1 MTDLSRE
8 AIDEMKHEL
17 WRGTMTDQQ
26 FIEQVFE
33 IAFGDDAYNKGYYKD
48 EVLGKLKEFSDNAL
62 KYENGEHID
71 YSESNLEYLSKF

>member
-8 AIDEMKHEL
+8 GIDKMTYKL
-17 WRGTMTDQQ
+17 WKGTMTDQQ

-48 EVLGKLKEFSDNAL
+48 EVLGRLRNFSDFAQ
-62 KYENGEHID
+62 KWEEQENV
-71 YSESNLEYLSKF
+71 ESV

>member
-17 WRGTMTDQQ
+17 RKGTMTDQE

-33 IAFGDDAYNKGYYKD
+33 IAFGDDAYNRGFYKD
-48 EVLGKLKEFSDNAL
+48 DVLGRLRNFSDFAQ
-62 KYENGEHID
+62 KWEERENVERV
-71 YSESNLEYLSKF
+71 